1 VYDPAEVR
9 VGDVILVERGRWDLL
24 GALID
29 WATVSP
35 FCHAAIAGDGHVI
48 EALWHVVQSPLDK
61 YAGGGWLF
69 RTVASDAQRQAA
81 AGWAGSHV
89 GQLYGLAELL
99 DDAGRDVFHLPLWP
113 RARPRRFTCSGLV
126 HAAYRAAG
134 VLLTFAPWPSPMDLA
149 CSPLLLGDRPWQS

>member
-1 VYDPAEVR
+1 MYDPAQVR
-9 VGDVILVERGRWDLL
+9 VGDIILVERRQWDLI

-35 FCHAAIAGDGHVI
+35 FCHAAIAGDGHLI
-48 EALWHVVQSPLDK
+48 EALWHVTESPLDK

-81 AGWAGSHV
+81 AGWAESHV
-89 GQLYGLAELL
+89 GQRYGLAELL
-99 DDAGRDVFHLPLWP
+99 DDAGRDVLHLPLWP
-113 RARPRRFTCSGLV
+113 RAQPRLVTCSGLV

-134 VLLTFAPWPSPMDLA
+134 VHLTFAPWPSPMDLA
-149 CSPLLLGDRPWQS
+149 CSPLLLGARPWLS